1 MPIDYK
7 KYPPDWKTRIRPD
20 ILRRANN
27 RCEIC
32 GVENGST
39 VMRSRVAMRFNF
51 GPLGAGGVMLTE
63 PVKVVLTIAH
73 LDRDRTNNDYGNL
86 KALCQKCHLD
96 LDREQHRRNAAA
108 TRARRRIERE
118 QANGQEFF
126 KL

>member
-1 MPIDYK
+1 MMTAP
-7 KYPPDWKTRIRPD
+7 
-20 ILRRANN
+20 
-27 RCEIC
+27 
-32 GVENGST
+32 VT
-39 VMRSRVAMRFNF
+39 VV
-51 GPLGAGGVMLTE
+51 P
-63 PVKVVLTIAH
+63 TIAH
-73 LDRDRTNNDYGNL
+73 LDHDRTNNDYGNL